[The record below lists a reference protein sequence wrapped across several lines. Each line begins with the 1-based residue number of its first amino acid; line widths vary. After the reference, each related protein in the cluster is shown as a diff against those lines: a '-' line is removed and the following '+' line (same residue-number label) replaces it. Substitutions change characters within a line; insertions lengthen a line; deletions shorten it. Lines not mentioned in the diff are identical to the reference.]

1 MDELTKELAAF
12 DARSLRR
19 RLRVVDEVLPGG
31 KVRVAGQVRL
41 NLSSNDYLGL
51 SLDPRIIEAA
61 CAAAA
66 RWGAGAG
73 ASRLVVGHLALH
85 EAVEARLAD
94 FKGTE
99 AAVIFP
105 TGYMANV
112 GTISALVGPGDV
124 IFSDRLNHA
133 SIYDGIKLSGA
144 ALQRFP
150 HRDLNRLEQLLREAG
165 AARRRLI
172 ITDSVFSVDGDL
184 APLTD
189 LAALKA
195 RYGAWLMVDEAHATG
210 VLGAKGGGL
219 AEALGLT
226 REVDIHLGTF
236 SKALGSQGGFV
247 AGDRRLVDY
256 LHNRARSFI
265 YSTALAPPVLGA
277 IDQALQ
283 IVVQEPER
291 RLFLQRES
299 ENFRQGLLAAGLDIL
314 GSETQI
320 IPVLVGENDRTL
332 KFAARLMDQGLM
344 AVALRPPTVPPG
356 RARVRFS
363 LSAAQAADDLS
374 QRPGGHRGHGPGH
387 GSGVMTTLVF
397 FHGWGASGRV
407 WERQAAAFGDRMPV
421 LTPTVPVWEVGWF
434 AEYLRG
440 LDLQE
445 CLLVGWSLGGMLL
458 LEALSRLT
466 DPPPNGLVLV
476 GVAPVFTRRPDYPW
490 GQPLAVV
497 RAMRRALNEKPAA
510 GAG

>member
-1 MDELTKELAAF
+1 MCAPWLRADTQVRPYITCRINMDELTQELAAL

-19 RLRVVDEVLPGG
+19 RLQVVDEVLPGG

-51 SLDPRIIEAA
+51 SLDPRIIAA
-61 CAAAA
+61 AQAAAA
-66 RWGAGAG
+66 KWGAGAG

-184 APLTD
+184 APLED

-265 YSTALAPPVLGA
+265 YSTALAPMVLGA

-332 KFAARLMDQGLM
+332 E
-344 AVALRPPTVPPG
+344 VCRP
-356 RARVRFS
+356 S
-363 LSAAQAADDLS
+363 
-374 QRPGGHRGHGPGH
+374 HGPGAH
-387 GSGVMTTLVF
+387 GGGLAPA
-397 FHGWGASGRV
+397 HG
-407 WERQAAAFGDRMPV
+407 
-421 LTPTVPVWEVGWF
+421 
-434 AEYLRG
+434 
-440 LDLQE
+440 
-445 CLLVGWSLGGMLL
+445 
-458 LEALSRLT
+458 
-466 DPPPNGLVLV
+466 
-476 GVAPVFTRRPDYPW
+476 
-490 GQPLAVV
+490 
-497 RAMRRALNEKPAA
+497 AA
-510 GAG
+510 GPGPGAVFPVRGPRRR